1 MFKKVRIRLTLLSG
15 SITTLI
21 LMIMTCGYLYISEQS
36 LLENRRSSY
45 QSDVYNIA
53 VQLDNQGVITH
64 AWLSQLEASRSC
76 YISVLDNGTPFLFD
90 KKQKNDRRDKLIDS
104 LWTHY
109 RNSEPSVSV
118 AVSY

>member
-45 QSDVYNIA
+45 QSDVYSIA

-64 AWLSQLEASRSC
+64 AWLSQLEVA
-76 YISVLDNGTPFLFD
+76 
-90 KKQKNDRRDKLIDS
+90 QKN
-104 LWTHY
+104 
-109 RNSEPSVSV
+109 
-118 AVSY
+118 